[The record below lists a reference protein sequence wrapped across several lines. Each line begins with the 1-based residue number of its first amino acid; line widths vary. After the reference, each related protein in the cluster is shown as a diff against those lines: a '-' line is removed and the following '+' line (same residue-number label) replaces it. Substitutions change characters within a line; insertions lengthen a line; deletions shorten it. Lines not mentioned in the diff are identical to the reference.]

1 MVGIVVLSFFGVVLA
16 LTMKG
21 ALDWGEIL
29 SGLIPNLTYL
39 FEPVPALAEPISQT
53 GEFSSWWTSTVADIQ
68 KDRIITAFATAVGIN
83 MTFLLPYSMLRK
95 GWGVKHRGL
104 AIFDL
109 SIGLIVPFVLATG
122 CVVIAAATQFHG
134 NTNDVKTMLARGNTD
149 AKEVKEYYGFL
160 DKRIKQA
167 GLSPSESELA
177 ATRDA
182 LPEADKQIAAMLAG
196 RDNFALAGSLS
207 PLVGETVS
215 QTLFGV
221 GVLGMALS
229 TIIIL
234 MLINGFA
241 FCELIN
247 VPAEGTM
254 HRIGSFIPAVGVLGP
269 FIWGKAAPAL
279 AVPTSVIGGA
289 MLPIAYLSFLLLMNS
304 KRTLGDSMPT
314 GGKRLLWNVLMI
326 FATCVAGFGSA
337 WGLLSKGM
345 IGYVALAAL
354 AVMLFVGV
362 IGFLMKE
369 SSHRTEANND

>member
-1 MVGIVVLSFFGVVLA
+1 
-16 LTMKG
+16 
-21 ALDWGEIL
+21 
-29 SGLIPNLTYL
+29 
-39 FEPVPALAEPISQT
+39 
-53 GEFSSWWTSTVADIQ
+53 
-68 KDRIITAFATAVGIN
+68 
-83 MTFLLPYSMLRK
+83 MLRK

-122 CVVIAAATQFHG
+122 CVVIAAASQFHG
-134 NTNDVKTMLARGNTD
+134 NTTDVMTMLREGKTD
-149 AKEVKEYYGFL
+149 AKEVKEYYGYL
-160 DKRIKQA
+160 DNRIKQQDA
-167 GLSPSESELA
+167 NLSDTELVEA
-177 ATRDA
+177 REA
-182 LPEADKQIAAMLAG
+182 LPAADKQVAAMLVG

-207 PLVGETVS
+207 PLVGQTVS

-241 FCELIN
+241 FCELVG

-254 HRIGSFIPAVGVLGP
+254 HRIGCFIPSVGVLGP
-269 FIWGKAAPAL
+269 FIWGQAAPAL

-304 KRTLGDSMPT
+304 KGTLGESMPK

-326 FATCVAGFGSA
+326 FATGVAGFGSA
-337 WGLLSKGM
+337 WGLLSKGA
-345 IGYVALAAL
+345 IGYVALGAL
-354 AVMLFVGV
+354 AVMLLLGV
-362 IGFLMKE
+362 LGFLKKE
-369 SSHRTEANND
+369 SEHQAIQS